1 MDAQRLI
8 TLALGRYRW
17 AINLVLITIAAFFLA
32 KTINVFIYRA
42 VRELP
47 TLDQAPVKRATLP
60 TALATLTPGMAVQ
73 QILDRNLMQARRE
86 LPPAEAGPVK
96 PVDTN
101 RQLPCSIGNNIM
113 GIVAGNRVE
122 WSYVIYRDP
131 KTQESGI
138 YSTREGRNKLPG
150 DVTVLEIYPASAKF
164 RKDDHLEVCI
174 LGDDGTRPVVPD
186 TTVTSTTSPEDG
198 GSSPGGGD
206 GVSKVN
212 ENEYAIEQKK
222 IQWVQEHLNEV
233 ATDARIVPA
242 FKDGK
247 SDGFKLFS
255 IRPGSVYQQIG
266 LQNGDVIQKI
276 NGYEMNSPDKAL
288 EVYGKLRDAR
298 AITVQLERRGSPK
311 TITYQIR

>member
-1 MDAQRLI
+1 MDVQRSL

-17 AINLVLITIAAFFLA
+17 ALNLFLLSIAAFFSA
-32 KTINVFIYRA
+32 KIVNVFLYRSM
-42 VRELP
+42 RELP
-47 TLDQAPVKRATLP
+47 SLDSAPSRRASLP
-60 TALATLTPGMAVQ
+60 AALTTMTPGAAVKL
-73 QILDRNLMQARRE
+73 IVDRNLLQARIE
-86 LPPAEAGPVK
+86 VPEPEAGPAK

-101 RQLPCSIGNNIM
+101 RQMPCSIGANIQ
-113 GIVAGNRVE
+113 GIISANQSD
-122 WSYVIYRDP
+122 WSYIVYRDP
-131 KTQESGI
+131 KTQETGLFAP
-138 YSTREGRNKLPG
+138 REGRNKLPG
-150 DVTVLEIYPASAKF
+150 DVTLLEVYPGEAKF
-164 RKDDHLEVCI
+164 RKDDHLEVCV
-174 LGDDGTRPVVPD
+174 LGDDGTKHI
-186 TTVTSTTSPEDG
+186 PEAPTPPPGEDAG
-198 GSSPGGGD
+198 GGPGGGGE
-206 GVSKVN
+206 GVSKVS

-298 AITVQLERRGSPK
+298 AISVQLERRGTPK

>member
-1 MDAQRLI
+1 MDTQRI
-8 TLALGRYRW
+8 VTLALSRYRW
-17 AINLVLITIAAFFLA
+17 VLNLTFIAIASFFLA
-32 KTINVFIYRA
+32 KTINVFIYRS

-47 TLDQAPVKRATLP
+47 TLSDAPSRRPTLP
-60 TALATLTPGMAVQ
+60 AALAAVTPASNVQ
-73 QILDRNLMQARRE
+73 QILNRNLMQARRE
-86 LPPAEAGPVK
+86 LPEPEAGPAK

-101 RQLPCSIGNNIM
+101 RQLPCSLGNNIL
-113 GIVAGNRVE
+113 GIISANKSD
-122 WSYVIYRDP
+122 WSYVVFRDT
-131 KTQESGI
+131 KTQETGI
-138 YSTREGRNKLPG
+138 YMPREGRNKLPG
-150 DVTVLEIYPASAKF
+150 EITLLEVYPGEAKF
-164 RKDDHLEVCI
+164 RKEDHIEVCV
-174 LGDDGTRPVVPD
+174 LGDDGKQPVPD
-186 TTVTSTTSPEDG
+186 QPQTVTSSSEDAGNSG
-198 GSSPGGGD
+198 GE
-206 GVSKVN
+206 GVAKVN
-212 ENEYAIEQKK
+212 ENEYSIEQKK

-298 AITVQLERRGSPK
+298 AISVQLERRGTPK

>member
-1 MDAQRLI
+1 MIEARRFL
-8 TLALGRYRW
+8 TLALSRYRW
-17 AINLVLITIAAFFLA
+17 VLNLTLIAIGAFFLA
-32 KTINVFIYRA
+32 KTINVFLYRA

-47 TLDQAPVKRATLP
+47 SLSEAPTKRAQLP
-60 TALATLTPGMAVQ
+60 AALSTASPAQAVQ
-73 QILDRNLMQARRE
+73 QILTRNLMQARRE
-86 LPPAEAGPVK
+86 LPEPEAGPAK
-96 PVDTN
+96 PIDTN
-101 RQLPCSIGNNIM
+101 RQLPCSLGNNIM
-113 GIVAGNRVE
+113 GIISGNKSD
-122 WSYVIYRDP
+122 WSYIVFRDA

-138 YSTREGRNKLPG
+138 YAPREGRNKIPG
-150 DVTVLEIYPASAKF
+150 DITLLEVWPGEAKF
-164 RKDDHLEVCI
+164 RKEDHIEVCV
-174 LGDDGTRPVVPD
+174 LGDDGKTPVPD
-186 TTVTSTTSPEDG
+186 AAPQTTASSGEDA
-198 GSSPGGGD
+198 GGG
-206 GVSKVN
+206 GGEGIAKVN

-298 AITVQLERRGSPK
+298 AITVQLERRGSAK

>member
-17 AINLVLITIAAFFLA
+17 ALNLALLTIAAFFLA

-47 TLDQAPVKRATLP
+47 SLDAQPVKRAALP
-60 TALATLTPGMAVQ
+60 AAITTLTPAAAVQ
-73 QILDRNLMQARRE
+73 QILTRNLMQARRE
-86 LPPAEAGPVK
+86 IPEPEAGPAK

-101 RQLPCSIGNNIM
+101 RQLPCSLGTNIM
-113 GIVAGNRVE
+113 GIVSANNSE
-122 WSYVIYRDP
+122 WSYVVYRDP
-131 KTQESGI
+131 KTQESGL
-138 YSTREGRNKLPG
+138 YAPREGRNKIPG
-150 DVTVLEIYPASAKF
+150 EITLLEVYPGEAKF
-164 RKDDHLEVCI
+164 RKEDHIEVCV
-174 LGDDGTRPVVPD
+174 LGDDGKQPPV
-186 TTVTSTTSPEDG
+186 PEQPQQAAAG
-198 GSSPGGGD
+198 EEGGG
-206 GVSKVN
+206 GEGINKVS

-298 AITVQLERRGSPK
+298 AITVQLERRGAPK
-311 TITYQIR
+311 TLTYQIR